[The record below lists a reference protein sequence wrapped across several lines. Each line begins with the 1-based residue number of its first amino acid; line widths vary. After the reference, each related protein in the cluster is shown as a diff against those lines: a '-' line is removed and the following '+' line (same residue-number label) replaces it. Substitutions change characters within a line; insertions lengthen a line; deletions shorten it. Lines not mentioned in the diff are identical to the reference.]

1 MEDSAGRMTNSTRV
15 SSDVCDNGAC
25 AVVLSTSSQICSISI
40 VVANEFG
47 SSDMI
52 STDVG

>member
-1 MEDSAGRMTNSTRV
+1 MEDSAGRMTNSTSV
-15 SSDVCDNGAC
+15 SSDVCDNGTC
-25 AVVLSTSSQICSISI
+25 TVVLSTSSQICSISI

-52 STDVG
+52 STNVG